1 MIDTRRD
8 MDPVALL
15 LSLFTTVV
23 LLLTS
28 PTRSLAAEESRDI
41 AFHRIVSK
49 DRGVTPSDSARYE
62 RRVVEEGAGKREF
75 VIERKPAHVIPNAA
89 IESVTIRKTKAFTAS
104 GEFLPDGADEGS
116 EIKWNSKGMSWGILP
131 KFYDLTFKLRSPEG
145 KLFSEF
151 TKKNGQGEFQSM
163 IGKIS
168 IGIHGFEYAFE
179 PDKSGNIAFTIYLR
193 EDDESKF
200 RQMLSPFKD
209 RLIWK

>member
-62 RRVVEEGAGKREF
+62 RRVVEDGAGKREF

-89 IESVTIRKTKAFTAS
+89 IESVTIRNTIVTVPEANGHMTEMKTVQRSDRILKEEVRES
-104 GEFLPDGADEGS
+104 CRSFL
-116 EIKWNSKGMSWGILP
+116 
-131 KFYDLTFKLRSPEG
+131 T
-145 KLFSEF
+145 
-151 TKKNGQGEFQSM
+151 
-163 IGKIS
+163 
-168 IGIHGFEYAFE
+168 
-179 PDKSGNIAFTIYLR
+179 
-193 EDDESKF
+193 
-200 RQMLSPFKD
+200 
-209 RLIWK
+209 